1 MNQKERIYHYMKDFG
16 SITPY
21 QAFTDIGVTKL
32 STRIG
37 EMIKLGIKIEKEK
50 ITVKNR
56 YGDETEVMK
65 YTLGEEK

>member
-1 MNQKERIYHYMKDFG
+1 MTQKERIYHYMKDFG

-37 EMIKLGIKIEKEK
+37 EMIKLGINIEKEK

>member
-1 MNQKERIYHYMKDFG
+1 MTQKERIYHYMKDFG
-16 SITPY
+16 SITPI
-21 QAFTDIGVTKL
+21 QAFSDLGITKL